1 MERIDDRL
9 RALGIA
15 LPPPPTPIANYVPAK
30 RVASLAVTA
39 GHVPVT
45 AEGEYTGQLGTDR
58 TIEEGQAAAR
68 ACLLNCLASLLT
80 VIDSLDRVVQ
90 LVRIDGLINSAP
102 GFTGQ
107 AAVMNGASDLAVAI
121 FGEAGRHVRTS
132 AGVAGLPNNY
142 TASLYITAEV
152 Q

>member
-15 LPPPPTPIANYVPAK
+15 LPPTPTPIANYVPAK
-30 RVASLAVTA
+30 RVGSLAVTA

-80 VIDSLDRVVQ
+80 VIDSLDWVVQ

>member
-15 LPPPPTPIANYVPAK
+15 LPPTPTPIANYVPAK
-30 RVASLAVTA
+30 RVGSLAVTA

-80 VIDSLDRVVQ
+80 VIDSLARVVQ

>member
-15 LPPPPTPIANYVPAK
+15 LPPTPTPIANYVPAK
-30 RVASLAVTA
+30 RVGSLAVTA

>member
-1 MERIDDRL
+1 MGRIDDRL
-9 RALGIA
+9 RELGIT
-15 LPPPPTPIANYVPAK
+15 LPATPTPIANYVPAK
-30 RVASLAVTA
+30 RVGVLAVTA
-39 GHVPVT
+39 GQVPVT
-45 AEGEYTGQLGTDR
+45 ADGEYIGQLGTDR

-68 ACLLNCLASLLT
+68 SCLLNCLAALLT
-80 VIDSLDRVVQ
+80 VIDSLDQIVQ

-142 TASLYITAEV
+142 TASLYVTAEV
-152 Q
+152 S